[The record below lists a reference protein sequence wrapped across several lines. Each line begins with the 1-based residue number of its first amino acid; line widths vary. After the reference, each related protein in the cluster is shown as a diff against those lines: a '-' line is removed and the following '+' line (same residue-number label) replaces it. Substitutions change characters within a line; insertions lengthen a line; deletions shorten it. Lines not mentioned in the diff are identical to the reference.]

1 MAILKIA
8 RMGHPVLRR
17 RAEEI
22 ADPTAPEVKALV
34 SHMIETMDDADG
46 MGLAAPQIHVSARLV
61 VMRTPRDADD
71 AADDDAA
78 DDAENA
84 AEHAWSGLTILA
96 NPVIEPLGDEMEEGW
111 EGCLSVPD
119 LRGMVPRYRRIRYR
133 GADPRGGVIDR
144 IVEGLHARV
153 VQHECDH
160 LDGILYPERMTD
172 MTKLIF
178 ESEFRH
184 MREARAEDAPEDTG
198 LEETGE
204 DAGEDAA

>member
-17 RAEEI
+17 RAAEI
-22 ADPTAPEVKALV
+22 DDPLSSEIRTLV

-46 MGLAAPQIHVSARLV
+46 MGLAAPQIHIPLRLV
-61 VMRTPRDADD
+61 ILRTPG
-71 AADDDAA
+71 DDDAEGCEE
-78 DDAENA
+78 DE
-84 AEHAWSGLTILA
+84 WSGLTILA
-96 NPVIEPLGDEMEEGW
+96 NPVVEPLGDEMEDGW

-119 LRGMVPRYRRIRYR
+119 LRGLVPRYQRIRYR
-133 GADPRGGVIDR
+133 GVDPRGGEIDR
-144 IVEGLHARV
+144 TVDGLHARV

-184 MREARAEDAPEDTG
+184 FRRADDVDAVDEDALEDDD
-198 LEETGE
+198 E
-204 DAGEDAA
+204 DADDHSA